1 MAGSD
6 ESGKGEGTALAKSSQ
21 SSDNAGTQEAQ
32 WLKYELQDRELDLEI
47 QCQAM
52 QDVLGEL
59 EESRNRYAALYDFAP
74 VGYVT
79 FDDKACI
86 REINLTGAKLLG
98 MERSRLLGMPM
109 AVFIAK
115 DSCKKFFDHLRSC
128 RLSEKKV
135 ITEVRLA
142 SLNTA
147 VTDAQLISM
156 PLLNTNGLDLQYRT
170 IIADTTERKLIEKE
184 ISRMD
189 RLHLVGEMAAGIAHE
204 IRNPM
209 TTVRGFLQSFL
220 RKKEF
225 ALFNSQLELM
235 ISELDRA
242 NSIITEYLSLAR
254 NKPVNQSRQSLN
266 KIIETLLP
274 LMVSDALLKGMVI
287 VTELSADIPD
297 FCLDVQ
303 EMRQLLLNLSRNGFE
318 AMAPG
323 GQLTVGTFIEDK
335 QVVLFIKDQG
345 TGIPAELQ
353 QKLGTPFLTT
363 KETGTGLG
371 LPICYSIAHR
381 HNASIDVKTGE
392 AGTTFMVRFSPPSD
406 TAGNI

>member
-1 MAGSD
+1 
-6 ESGKGEGTALAKSSQ
+6 
-21 SSDNAGTQEAQ
+21 
-32 WLKYELQDRELDLEI
+32 ELDLEI

-79 FDDKACI
+79 FDELACI
-86 REINLTGAKLLG
+86 REINLTGAALLG
-98 MERSRLLGMPM
+98 MERSRLFGMPM
-109 AVFIAK
+109 AVFVDK

-128 RLSEKKV
+128 RLSGKKV
-135 ITEVRLA
+135 ITELRLA
-142 SLNTA
+142 SLNAA

-156 PLLNTNGLDLQYRT
+156 PLLHTDGHDLQYRT
-170 IIADTTERKLIEKE
+170 IIADTTERKLMEKE

-209 TTVRGFLQSFL
+209 TTVRGYLQSFL

-225 ALFNSQLELM
+225 AQFNSQLELM

-254 NKPVNQSRQSLN
+254 NKPVNQSQQSLN
-266 KIIETLLP
+266 EIIETLLP
-274 LMVSDALLKGMVI
+274 LMVSDALLKGMII
-287 VTELSADIPD
+287 VTELSDDIPD

-303 EMRQLLLNLSRNGFE
+303 EMRQLLLNLSRNGFD
-318 AMAPG
+318 AMKPG
-323 GQLTVGTFIEDK
+323 GQLTVGTFIEDE
-335 QVVLFIKDQG
+335 QVVLFIQDQG
-345 TGIPAELQ
+345 TGIPPELQ

-381 HNASIDVKTGE
+381 HNAKIDVKTGE
-392 AGTTFMVRFSPPSD
+392 AGTTFMVKFSLP
-406 TAGNI
+406 